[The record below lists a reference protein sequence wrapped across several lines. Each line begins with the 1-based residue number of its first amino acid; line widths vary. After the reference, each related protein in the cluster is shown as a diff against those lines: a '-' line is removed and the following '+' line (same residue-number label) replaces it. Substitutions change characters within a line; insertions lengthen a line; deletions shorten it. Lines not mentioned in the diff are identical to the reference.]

1 MNYVINTLIL
11 LIQLYII
18 FLQVLNFLNYR
29 LVNGANKKRIV
40 MFLCAIAMLGHIIR
54 HIHDPAM
61 WFLLT
66 VSLLGVILYEG
77 LDFTAIKKELVNI
90 RSKRET
96 K

>member
-1 MNYVINTLIL
+1 MSYTINILIL

-29 LVNGANKKRIV
+29 MTNGANKKRIV

-61 WFLLT
+61 WFLLAI
-66 VSLLGVILYEG
+66 SLLGIILYEG
-77 LDFTAIKKELVNI
+77 LNFKAIKKELVNI
-90 RSKRET
+90 RSKREI